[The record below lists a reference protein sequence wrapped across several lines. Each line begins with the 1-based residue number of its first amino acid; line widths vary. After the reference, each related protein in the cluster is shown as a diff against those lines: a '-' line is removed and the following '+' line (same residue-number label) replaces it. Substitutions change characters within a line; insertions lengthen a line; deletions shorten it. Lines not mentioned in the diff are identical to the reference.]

1 MKLEAGSWNA
11 CLAPGSRWFRT
22 SYSSST
28 IPMNNLHTTASDLRA
43 LPASTTRPLRM
54 AIGVVVFAIATALS
68 AKVQVVL
75 PGTPVPFTF
84 QPLLVLLSGALLG
97 ARLGATSQVLYLTAG
112 ALGVPAFAFG
122 GGAAYLL
129 GPTGGYLLAYP
140 LAALTVGALMRPG
153 YLRALVAMLAGLAII
168 YAGGIAWLGAVFGPE
183 RVLALGLLPF
193 VAADLVKV
201 ALGVVVVDRLR
212 PGSLSLFGAK

>member
-1 MKLEAGSWNA
+1 MN
-11 CLAPGSRWFRT
+11 PTTTTT
-22 SYSSST
+22 SSLSVASS
-28 IPMNNLHTTASDLRA
+28 
-43 LPASTTRPLRM
+43 RPLRM
-54 AIGVVVFAIATALS
+54 AIGVAVFAIATALS

-97 ARLGATSQVLYLTAG
+97 ARLGTASQLLYLTAG

-140 LAALTVGALMRPG
+140 LAAMTVGLLARPG
-153 YLRALVAMLAGLAII
+153 YLRTLVAMLAGLAII
-168 YAGGIAWLGAVFGPE
+168 YAGGISWLGVVFGRE
-183 RVLALGLLPF
+183 SVLALGLLPF
-193 VAADLVKV
+193 IAADLVKV
-201 ALGVVVVDRLR
+201 AMGGVVVTRLR
-212 PGSLSLFGAK
+212 ESTLSLFGAR